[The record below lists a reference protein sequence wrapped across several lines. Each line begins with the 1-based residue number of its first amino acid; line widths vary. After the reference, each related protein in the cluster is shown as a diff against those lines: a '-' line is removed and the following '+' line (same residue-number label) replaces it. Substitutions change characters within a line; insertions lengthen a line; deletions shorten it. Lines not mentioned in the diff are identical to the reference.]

1 LQVQLHAENKVPVK
15 IPVKSPQGLSQEGD
29 GEVLEPSYARDEA
42 IQGISMSLAKS
53 IAALAGTAY
62 AIANHRHDFAVA

>member
-1 LQVQLHAENKVPVK
+1 MQKTRFRLKFRLNRRRASRKR
-15 IPVKSPQGLSQEGD
+15 GD

-53 IAALAGTAY
+53 IAALAGTAN
-62 AIANHRHDFAVA
+62 AIANHRHDLAVA